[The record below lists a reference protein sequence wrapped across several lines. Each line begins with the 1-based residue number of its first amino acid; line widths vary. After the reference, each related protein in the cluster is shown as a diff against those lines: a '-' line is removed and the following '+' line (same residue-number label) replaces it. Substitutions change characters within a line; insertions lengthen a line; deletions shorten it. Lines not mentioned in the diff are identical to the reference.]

1 MLDVNKKILMTGATS
16 FVGTHLLHSLIKEGY
31 S

>member
-16 FVGTHLLHSLIKEGY
+16 FVGTHLLHSLI
-31 S
+31 

>member
-16 FVGTHLLHSLIKEGY
+16 FVGTHLLHSL
-31 S
+31 